1 MSVNSAFS
9 GGQRDRGGFTEG
21 PVRHHV
27 ASLAGVMIVGFLAMT
42 MASLIEVFYIGIV
55 SKEALAAI
63 TFMFPIAMSLNAMTR
78 GIGIGAS
85 SLIARNMGEGNH
97 DQVAVITSHGFFLV
111 VLFTVSLSIIGQFHA
126 DSLLNLL
133 GARGEVLRLATEYAH
148 IWLLG
153 FPLMGLAMVSNGL
166 IRSFGNVRTA
176 GYIMTTGPAIQI
188 CLGPFLIFGLL
199 GLPRLELVGVAWT
212 FVIASFV
219 QTMIAAHWYLL
230 TEKLNRLALGRFLT
244 TAGSI
249 LHVGIP
255 SAATNLI
262 QPLSAGVV
270 TWMLSGYGIAVVA
283 GFGVASRIESVV
295 GMVVIGIS
303 TATVPVVGQNWGGRK
318 LDRVTEAMN
327 TCYVAGMVWG
337 LLAAAMMWVL
347 APWFVSVINDDAS
360 LVDAAVMYLYI
371 VPFSLGFMGL
381 INVATNAFNALRKPM
396 PALVISL
403 ARLFVVYIPLAFLGG
418 HWFGYIGIFAATALA
433 NVIVGI
439 VAVWWTRIVMAREWE
454 LLNNRATEVTRS

>member
-1 MSVNSAFS
+1 MASPDVTAAPQ
-9 GGQRDRGGFTEG
+9 GRGGFTEG
-21 PVRHHV
+21 PVRDHV
-27 ASLAGVMIVGFLAMT
+27 VSLAGVMIVGFLAMT
-42 MASLIEVFYIGIV
+42 VASLIEVFYIGTV

-97 DQVAVITSHGFFLV
+97 DQVAVVASHGYLLV
-111 VLFTVSLSIIGQFHA
+111 VLFTVALSVTGQFHA
-126 DSLLNLL
+126 DALLYLL
-133 GARGEVLRLATEYAH
+133 GARGEVLHLATEYAH
-148 IWLLG
+148 IWLWG
-153 FPLMGLAMVSNGL
+153 FPMMGLAMVSNGL

-176 GYIMTTGPAIQI
+176 GYIMTTGPLIQI

-212 FVIASFV
+212 FVVASLV
-219 QTMIAAHWYLL
+219 QTLIAAHWYLV
-230 TEKLNRLALGRFLT
+230 TEKLNRLALDRFLS
-244 TAGSI
+244 TAGNI
-249 LHVGIP
+249 LHVGVP

-295 GMVVIGIS
+295 AMVVIGIS
-303 TATVPVVGQNWGGRK
+303 TAIVPVVGQNWGARK
-318 LDRVTEAMN
+318 LARVKEAMT

-337 LLAAAMMWVL
+337 LFAAVIMWLL
-347 APWFVSVINDDAS
+347 APFFVSVINDDTS
-360 LVDAAVMYLYI
+360 LVDAAVLYLYI
-371 VPFSLGFMGL
+371 VPFSIGFMGL

-396 PALVISL
+396 PALMISL
-403 ARLFVVYIPLAFLGG
+403 ARLFAVYIPLAFLGG
-418 HWFGYIGIFAATALA
+418 HWFGYAGIFAATALA

-439 VAVWWTRIVMAREWE
+439 AAVFWTRSVMAREWE
-454 LLNNRATEVTRS
+454 LLNRSVPV